1 MCCARWKSLTVTE
14 WGGLS
19 EGSSEVWGWDGPRW
33 PSCVIS
39 LTSVTRPAFCISLF
53 ILHQGTAHFLSKPIF
68 VQPVNI
74 HSWWK
79 VPLRNASHR
88 LGTNEL
94 TVELPGQQA
103 PRSLIDEP
111 RPQLKH
117 QEVAGGAYTLKTNP
131 CSSTNLP
138 TAAAHLEHSKL
149 LVVLGANANLPE

>member
-79 VPLRNASHR
+79 VPLRTASHR

-149 LVVLGANANLPE
+149 LVVLGANANLSE